1 MMILALVIR
10 RIEARG
16 MAWPVVG
23 ENYWE
28 AQGQKDVYVL
38 LQPAERGACMPD
50 LLTGMHTPLP
60 LPAARATS
68 DSSRRCVV

>member
-10 RIEARG
+10 RIDARG

-38 LQPAERGACMPD
+38 LQREAHAC
-50 LLTGMHTPLP
+50 LI
-60 LPAARATS
+60 
-68 DSSRRCVV
+68 C